1 MKYTLI
7 IVTMI
12 AILLTAT
19 ACTKTTPASTTN
31 TSNAA
36 NSVNQGIAPTESG
49 CPQEGHIKSPA
60 STNAATITFDN
71 QTGADL
77 KVYWLD
83 FDGARKFYTD
93 LKAQSKIDQATWVG
107 HVWVVADGAGQCVKL
122 HSANAVLQTL
132 VID

>member
-1 MKYTLI
+1 MKYPLTI
-7 IVTMI
+7 I
-12 AILLTAT
+12 AIITLLLTAT
-19 ACTKTTPASTTN
+19 ACTKNTPTTN
-31 TSNAA
+31 TPVVVNTI
-36 NSVNQGIAPTESG
+36 VNQGIAPTESG

-83 FDGARKFYTD
+83 FNGARKFYTD
-93 LKAQSKIDQATWVG
+93 VKAHSKKDQATWVG

-122 HSANAVLQTL
+122 HSANAVAQTL